1 MKSIVL
7 TLAFLFSGLLPA
19 FAAADFEL
27 MTKEELKPQLGSA
40 ELIIIDGRSQE
51 ELQKSGVK
59 VPGAVWLPD
68 SEAEIAAWAKDK
80 AKDKS
85 VVTYCACAGLGRSAT
100 LASKLI
106 AQGFSKVYVLEGG
119 WRDWERSSYPV
130 EKIN

>member
-7 TLAFLFSGLLPA
+7 TLVFFLSGLLPA

-27 MTKEELKPQLGSA
+27 MTKEELQPQLGAA
-40 ELIIIDGRSQE
+40 ELIILDGRSQE
-51 ELQKSGVK
+51 EMKESGVK
-59 VPGAVWLPD
+59 LPGAVCLPD
-68 SEAEIAAWAKDK
+68 SEAEIAAWAKDAPK
-80 AKDKS
+80 NKT

-100 LASKLI
+100 IASKLI

-119 WRDWERSSYPV
+119 WRDWERSKYPV